1 MHCFDTQ
8 AWANEIYTRNL
19 MAFGVVDKVEV
30 HLRAHIATTY
40 RTTACLYMLLIA
52 PGLQSYMR
60 RRAQSRAAG
69 DDHVPTLLNTEDYA
83 ATTLKLLSFV
93 PAASP
98 LFKYTTWPVFMTG
111 VETALPERR
120 AWVMERMQAML
131 DLCPWGML
139 TAAME
144 TLTEIW
150 RLRDAATAASEGGD
164 CVVSG
169 DPPDTGQSPKMNWLL
184 NRVVHKCTHGALQ
197 YDSVYP
203 EGRTEARQPQSRFY
217 DPLNLKHLAEGVH
230 RSSRPLAVISQRN
243 PNYFFLL
250 FKETRTLDEF
260 AVSRSSSICKLVAS
274 TSIASRLAMAHVSQP
289 DKCLS
294 EVGAGDGAAIG
305 RDVEQPTHTDYD
317 VDRVERVYRKLDLRI
332 IPAFWVLY
340 FLCSAIR
347 SNIGLAQTM
356 NADVGHDL
364 MTVLGLTPRDVST
377 TLTLFYVSYVIFDCP
392 SNLIM
397 SKLSPRV
404 WMSRIVFAV
413 GVIGVCFTA
422 VRDAWSVKLLRFL
435 LGVVIA
441 GMWPGMAYYLTLFYP
456 PSRTGKRIGYYFTAS
471 QVSASVVGLVSAG
484 FQLMDGAGGLVGFQ
498 WMFLIYGLCGV
509 VLGVV
514 LLWWLPD
521 RPLPPGEKRR
531 PSRFLKWV
539 PSSPEALS
547 GEDALVHYEDLKRV
561 YHPRPWTLKDL
572 GYVLVDWR
580 LWPLTMM
587 YFGVV
592 GVGIGTQMYGTVI
605 IRAINPRFT
614 GVQLS
619 LLFAPIWIM
628 DLIAIL
634 LVTPIADRFHR
645 LRPVFFSCA
654 TCIQIAGLLTTTF
667 APVSNPWARY
677 GGLLMVG
684 FGLGPTV
691 PTCMTWTNEI
701 FQRRHG
707 EVGVAAASALV
718 SGLGNLGSVTTTYAL
733 YTGWP
738 ADAAPGPHQFRKSNL
753 IMIAILCVSI
763 LSSAL
768 MFVLLKLFGNEPSRK
783 IIGSGGSSLVDPYD
797 FQDGAA
803 RREVHQR
810 GFGRRWRNKSS

>member
-8 AWANEIYTRNL
+8 AWANEIYARNL
-19 MAFGVVDKVEV
+19 MAFGVVDKAEV

-60 RRAQSRAAG
+60 RRAQSRVAE
-69 DDHVPTLLNTEDYA
+69 DDHLPTLLNTEDYA

-120 AWVMERMQAML
+120 AWVMGRMQAML

-150 RLRDAATAASEGGD
+150 LLRDAATAASEGGD

-169 DPPDTGQSPKMNWLL
+169 DAPDTEQSQKFTTVPMELCNM
-184 NRVVHKCTHGALQ
+184 T
-197 YDSVYP
+197 
-203 EGRTEARQPQSRFY
+203 
-217 DPLNLKHLAEGVH
+217 
-230 RSSRPLAVISQRN
+230 
-243 PNYFFLL
+243 
-250 FKETRTLDEF
+250 
-260 AVSRSSSICKLVAS
+260 
-274 TSIASRLAMAHVSQP
+274 MAHASQL
-289 DKCLS
+289 DKSLS
-294 EVGAGDGAAIG
+294 EGGAEDFAAIAQ
-305 RDVEQPTHTDYD
+305 DVEQPAHTDYD

-364 MTVLGLTPRDVST
+364 MTVLGLTPRDVSA

-422 VRDAWSVKLLRFL
+422 VRDAWSVK
-435 LGVVIA
+435 
-441 GMWPGMAYYLTLFYP
+441 
-456 PSRTGKRIGYYFTAS
+456 IGYYFTAS

-572 GYVLVDWR
+572 GYVLMDWR

-605 IRAINPRFT
+605 IRGINPSFT

-753 IMIAILCVSI
+753 VMIAILCVSI

-768 MFVLLKLFGNEPSRK
+768 MFALLKLFGNKPSRK
-783 IIGSGGSSLVDPYD
+783 IIGSGSSSLVDPYD